1 MADLNSIIGQEQMI
15 EHFKSAIEMDK
26 VSHAYII
33 QGDYDSGKKLMAS
46 VFAKALQCEQKGTEP
61 CNHCTSCLQADTGN
75 QPDIIYVSHEKPNSI
90 GIHDVREQ
98 INGSIGIKPYSS
110 DYKIYI
116 VDEAEKMTAEA
127 QNALLKTIEEPPA
140 YAVIFLLTTNLGK
153 LLPTILS
160 RCVILNIQP
169 VKDEL
174 IKRHLLSLGVEERQA
189 EFCTAFSMGN
199 VGKAIRVATSEEFN
213 EIKNDCVH
221 MLKYAKDMQVY
232 ELIQAVKELTKYKLQ
247 IYDYLDFML
256 MWYRDVLLLKATG
269 NANSLIYQEE
279 YSSIR
284 DRGNQSSYEGIQKII
299 EEIEKAKVRLRANVN
314 FELTIELLWLTIK
327 EN

>member
-75 QPDIIYVSHEKPNSI
+75 HPDIIYVSHEKPNSI

-160 RCVILNIQP
+160 RCVVLNIQP

-174 IKRHLLSLGVEERQA
+174 IKKHLLSLGVEERQA

-269 NANSLIYQEE
+269 NANSLIYQEQ

>member
-1 MADLNSIIGQEQMI
+1 MADFNNIIGQEQMI

-269 NANSLIYQEE
+269 NANSLIYQEQ

>member
-98 INGSIGIKPYSS
+98 INGSIGIKPYIS

-160 RCVILNIQP
+160 RCVVLNIQP

-174 IKRHLLSLGVEERQA
+174 IKKHLLSLGVEERQA

-269 NANSLIYQEE
+269 NANSLIYQEQ

>member
-1 MADLNSIIGQEQMI
+1 MADFNSIIGQEQMI

-116 VDEAEKMTAEA
+116 VDEAEKEA

-160 RCVILNIQP
+160 RCVVLNIQP

>member
-1 MADLNSIIGQEQMI
+1 MADFNSIIGQEQMI

-98 INGSIGIKPYSS
+98 INGSIGIKPYIS

-160 RCVILNIQP
+160 RCVVLNIQP

-174 IKRHLLSLGVEERQA
+174 IKKHLLSLGVEERQA

-269 NANSLIYQEE
+269 NANSLIYQEQ

>member
-269 NANSLIYQEE
+269 NANSLIYQEQ

>member
-1 MADLNSIIGQEQMI
+1 MADFNSIIGQEQMI

-160 RCVILNIQP
+160 RCVVLNIQP

-269 NANSLIYQEE
+269 NANSLIYQEQ

>member
-1 MADLNSIIGQEQMI
+1 MADFNSIIGQEQMI

-160 RCVILNIQP
+160 RCVVLNIQP

>member
-15 EHFKSAIEMDK
+15 DHFKSAIEMDK

-33 QGDYDSGKKLMAS
+33 QWDYDSGKKLMAS

>member
-1 MADLNSIIGQEQMI
+1 MADFNSIIGQEQMI

-140 YAVIFLLTTNLGK
+140 YVVIFLLTTNLGK

-160 RCVILNIQP
+160 RCVVLNIQP

>member
-1 MADLNSIIGQEQMI
+1 MADFNNIIGQEQMI

-160 RCVILNIQP
+160 RCVVLNIQP

-269 NANSLIYQEE
+269 NANSLIYQEQ

>member
-1 MADLNSIIGQEQMI
+1 MADFNSIIGQEQMI

>member
-1 MADLNSIIGQEQMI
+1 MADFNSIIGQEQMI

-75 QPDIIYVSHEKPNSI
+75 HPDIIYVSHEKPNSI

-160 RCVILNIQP
+160 RCVVLNIQP

-174 IKRHLLSLGVEERQA
+174 IKKHLLSLGVEERQA

>member
-1 MADLNSIIGQEQMI
+1 MADFNSIIGQEQMI

-160 RCVILNIQP
+160 RCVVLNIQP

-221 MLKYAKDMQVY
+221 MLKYAKEMQVY

>member
-1 MADLNSIIGQEQMI
+1 MEDFNSIIGQEQMI

-160 RCVILNIQP
+160 RCVVLNIQP

-269 NANSLIYQEE
+269 NANSLIYQEQ

>member
-1 MADLNSIIGQEQMI
+1 MADFNSIIGQEQMI

-160 RCVILNIQP
+160 RCVVLNIQP

-174 IKRHLLSLGVEERQA
+174 IKKHLLSLGVEERQA

-221 MLKYAKDMQVY
+221 MLKHAKDMQVY

-269 NANSLIYQEE
+269 NANSLIYQEQ

>member
-1 MADLNSIIGQEQMI
+1 MADFNNIIGQEQMI

-232 ELIQAVKELTKYKLQ
+232 ELLQAVKELTKYKLQ

-269 NANSLIYQEE
+269 NANSLIYQEQ

>member
-160 RCVILNIQP
+160 RCVVLNIQP

-269 NANSLIYQEE
+269 NANSLIYQEQ

>member
-1 MADLNSIIGQEQMI
+1 MADFNSIIGQEQMV
-15 EHFKSAIEMDK
+15 EHFKNAIEMDK

-75 QPDIIYVSHEKPNSI
+75 HPDIIYVSHEKPNSI
-90 GIHDVREQ
+90 GIHEVREQ

-116 VDEAEKMTAEA
+116 VEEAEKMTAEA

-160 RCVILNIQP
+160 RCVVLNIQP

-174 IKRHLLSLGVEERQA
+174 IKKHLLSLGVEERQA

-221 MLKYAKDMQVY
+221 MLKHAKDMQVY

>member
-1 MADLNSIIGQEQMI
+1 MADFNSIIGQEQMI

-98 INGSIGIKPYSS
+98 MNASIGIKPYSS

-160 RCVILNIQP
+160 RCVVLNIQP

>member
-1 MADLNSIIGQEQMI
+1 MADFNSIIGQEQMI

-160 RCVILNIQP
+160 RCVVLNIQP

-174 IKRHLLSLGVEERQA
+174 IKKHLLSLGVEERQA

>member
-160 RCVILNIQP
+160 RCVVLNIQP

>member
-1 MADLNSIIGQEQMI
+1 MADFNSIIGQEQMI

-98 INGSIGIKPYSS
+98 MNASIGIKPYSS

-160 RCVILNIQP
+160 RCVVLNIQP

-174 IKRHLLSLGVEERQA
+174 IKKHLLSLGVEERQA

>member
-1 MADLNSIIGQEQMI
+1 MADFNNIIGQEQMI

-160 RCVILNIQP
+160 RCVVLNIQP

>member
-1 MADLNSIIGQEQMI
+1 MADFNSIIGQEQMI

-75 QPDIIYVSHEKPNSI
+75 HPDIIYVSHEKPNSI

-140 YAVIFLLTTNLGK
+140 YAIIFLLTTNLGK

-160 RCVILNIQP
+160 RCVVLNIQP

-174 IKRHLLSLGVEERQA
+174 IKKHLLSLGIEERQV

-221 MLKYAKDMQVY
+221 MLKHAKDMQVY

>member
-1 MADLNSIIGQEQMI
+1 MADFNSIIGQEQMI

-160 RCVILNIQP
+160 RCVVLNIQP

-174 IKRHLLSLGVEERQA
+174 IKRHLLSLGVEDRQA

>member
-75 QPDIIYVSHEKPNSI
+75 HPDIIYVSHEKPNSI

-160 RCVILNIQP
+160 RCVVLNIQP

-269 NANSLIYQEE
+269 NANSLIYQEQ

>member
-1 MADLNSIIGQEQMI
+1 MADFNSIIGQEQMI

-269 NANSLIYQEE
+269 NANSLIYQEQ

>member
-1 MADLNSIIGQEQMI
+1 MADFNNIIGQEQMI

-160 RCVILNIQP
+160 RCVVLNIQP

-174 IKRHLLSLGVEERQA
+174 IKKHLLSLGVEERQA

-269 NANSLIYQEE
+269 NANSLIYQEQ